1 MKKHQVSDTKP
12 LNEYNPNKNID
23 IIGIDEGKNMTEKDH
38 NYAHLTNNKTSQEL
52 LFMGNHS
59 IFNTSSSKINESFIC
74 SNCGET
80 FDYMGALAQHYNMV
94 HHKV

>member
-1 MKKHQVSDTKP
+1 MKKHQVSDTKT

-23 IIGIDEGKNMTEKDH
+23 IIGIDEGKNMAEKDH
-38 NYAHLTNNKTSQEL
+38 NYLTNNKTSQEL
-52 LFMGNHS
+52 IFMGNHS